1 MLVLSQEWGIETEN
15 QKTRL
20 PRSHGAHGAPTEK
33 NNFLFFVFLVQARA
47 FPVVGEQKK
56 EKGILRVVPRVLRD
70 SVAIWSLVFWS
81 LVQIQRQSHKLR

>member
-33 NNFLFFVFLVQARA
+33 NNFLFFVFMVQARA
-47 FPVVGEQKK
+47 FPIVGEQKK
-56 EKGILRVVPRVLRD
+56 EKGFLRVYPVC
-70 SVAIWSLVFWS
+70 SVTPWQSGLWSFGLWFRYSVS
-81 LVQIQRQSHKLR
+81 PIN